1 MSLRLRLT
9 LGLVLVN
16 AVVLGAVGYWAAE
29 RDREAARQQA
39 GRQEALQLE
48 VAELVRTRFR
58 AEDVGNF
65 ARMLSWPLWPEF
77 EDALILDTR
86 VLDHAGRPLPVGVFL
101 NPIGARHRPADFP
114 LAEITAA
121 VVRATA
127 TGSNIPVAAGVAIP
141 VYSHTPFATALE
153 AWGGVYVKPA
163 APPAPPNILWRVFV
177 IGLAGTLVLALLV
190 FLIVDRVVL
199 RPVERLA
206 RAAAEFGRG
215 GDPPPLPADPGAR
228 EVAVL
233 SASFEAMMR
242 DIRGFQRDLER
253 RVEQATERALSAE
266 RHASRQD
273 RLAALGMLAAGLAHE
288 INSPL
293 AGALHSL
300 EVLRKEAAG
309 ARSERYGQL
318 VEEALQRI
326 RELVQRLL
334 QMAPQNAEGGSCA
347 LGGVAE
353 DLRVLLASRLQ
364 RHRFEIDMPP
374 GDLTVTGARGDW
386 FPLLLNLVQ
395 NALDALDGLPDGKAG
410 CVRIAGRRLPGG
422 GAELRV
428 RDDGPG
434 APAAL
439 LPHLF
444 EPFTTT
450 KDPGRGTGLGLAL
463 AHATV
468 RSLGGSIEA
477 ANLPGGGFEVLILLP
492 APAGESA

>member
-16 AVVLGAVGYWAAE
+16 AVVLGAVAYWAAE
-29 RDREAARQQA
+29 RDRDATRQREIRQQ
-39 GRQEALQLE
+39 ALQLE
-48 VAELVRTRFR
+48 VAELVRRRFR
-58 AEDVGNF
+58 PEDVGNF
-65 ARMLSWPLWPEF
+65 ARMLAWPLWPEF

-86 VLDHAGRPLPVGVFL
+86 VLERDGRPLPVGVFL

-114 LAEITAA
+114 LALITAA
-121 VVRATA
+121 VVKATA
-127 TGSNIPVAAGVAIP
+127 TRSAIPVAEGIAIP
-141 VYSHTPFATALE
+141 IYSHTPFASAVE
-153 AWGGVYVKPA
+153 AWGGVYVKSA
-163 APPAPPNILWRVFV
+163 APLAPPNILWRVFV
-177 IGLAGTLVLALLV
+177 IGLAGTAVLALLV

-206 RAAAEFGRG
+206 QAAAEFGRG
-215 GDPPPLPADPGAR
+215 GDPPPMRADPAAR
-228 EVAVL
+228 EVAAL

-242 DIRGFQRDLER
+242 DIRGFQLDLEK
-253 RVEQATERALSAE
+253 RVEQATERALMAE

-300 EVLRKEAAG
+300 EVLRHEAAS

-334 QMAPQNAEGGSCA
+334 LMAPQHPAGGSCA
-347 LGGVAE
+347 LGTVAE
-353 DLRVLLASRLQ
+353 DLRVLLASRLD
-364 RHRFEIDMPP
+364 RHGLEIHLTPP
-374 GDLTVTGARGDW
+374 DLVVAGARGDW
-386 FPLLLNLVQ
+386 LPLLLNLAQ
-395 NALDALDGLPDGKAG
+395 NSLDSLDAAVGGAPG
-410 CVRIAGRRLPGG
+410 CVRIVGRERPDG
-422 GAELRV
+422 GAEVRV
-428 RDDGPG
+428 QDDGPG

-450 KDPGRGTGLGLAL
+450 KEPGRGTGLGLAL

-468 RSLGGSIEA
+468 RSLGGQMEA

-492 APAGESA
+492 PVRADLT

>member
-16 AVVLGAVGYWAAE
+16 AVVLGAVAYWAAE
-29 RDREAARQQA
+29 RDRDAAQQQLVRRQ
-39 GRQEALQLE
+39 ALQLE

-86 VLDHAGRPLPVGVFL
+86 VLDRDGRPLPVGVFL
-101 NPIGARHRPADFP
+101 NPIGARHRPANFP
-114 LAEITAA
+114 LREITAA
-121 VVRATA
+121 VVAATA
-127 TGSNIPVAAGVAIP
+127 TGDNIPVADGIAIP
-141 VYSHTPFATALE
+141 VYSHTPFAAALE
-153 AWGGVYVKPA
+153 AWGGVYVKPFV
-163 APPAPPNILWRVFV
+163 PQAPPNILWRVFMV
-177 IGLAGTLVLALLV
+177 GLAGTAVLAMLV
-190 FLIVDRVVL
+190 FLIVDRAVL
-199 RPVERLA
+199 RPVETLA

-215 GDPPPLPADPGAR
+215 GDPPPLPADPGSR
-228 EVAVL
+228 EVAAL
-233 SASFEAMMR
+233 SASFAAMMQ
-242 DIRGFQRDLER
+242 DIRGFQLDLEK
-253 RVEQATERALSAE
+253 RVEQATERALLAE

-300 EVLRKEAAG
+300 EVLRGEAAG
-309 ARSERYGQL
+309 AKGERYGQL

-334 QMAPQNAEGGSCA
+334 LMAPQHAAGGSCA

-353 DLRVLLASRLQ
+353 DLRLFLASRLQ
-364 RHRFEIDMPP
+364 RHRLEIELEDP
-374 GDLTVTGARGDW
+374 DLIVTGARGDW

-395 NALDALDGLPDGKAG
+395 NSLDALDSQPERAG
-410 CVRIAGRRLPGG
+410 CVRLLGRRRAGG
-422 GAELRV
+422 GAELRL

-463 AHATV
+463 AHAAV
-468 RSLGGSIEA
+468 RSLGGTIEA
-477 ANLPGGGFEVLILLP
+477 ANLPAGGFEVLIILP
-492 APAGESA
+492 PPPPDQA

>member
-16 AVVLGAVGYWAAE
+16 AVVLGAVAYWAAE
-29 RDREAARQQA
+29 RDRDAAQQQLIRRQ
-39 GRQEALQLE
+39 ALQLE

-86 VLDHAGRPLPVGVFL
+86 VLDLEGRPLPVGVFL
-101 NPIGARHRPADFP
+101 NPIGALHRPADFP
-114 LAEITAA
+114 LREITAA
-121 VVRATA
+121 VVAATA
-127 TGSNIPVAAGVAIP
+127 SGDNIPVADGIAIP
-141 VYSHTPFATALE
+141 VYSHTPFAAALE
-153 AWGGVYVKPA
+153 AWGGVYVKPSE
-163 APPAPPNILWRVFV
+163 PLAPPNILWRVFIV
-177 IGLAGTLVLALLV
+177 GLAGTAVLALLV
-190 FLIVDRVVL
+190 FLIVDRAVL
-199 RPVERLA
+199 RPVETLA

-215 GDPPPLPADPGAR
+215 GDPPPLPRDPGSR
-228 EVAVL
+228 EVAAL
-233 SASFEAMMR
+233 SASFAAMMQ
-242 DIRGFQRDLER
+242 DIRGFQRDLEQ
-253 RVEQATERALSAE
+253 RVEQATDRALQAE

-300 EVLRKEAAG
+300 EVLRREAAG
-309 ARSERYGQL
+309 ARGERYGQL

-334 QMAPQNAEGGSCA
+334 LMAPQHAVGGSCA
-347 LGGVAE
+347 LGSVAE
-353 DLRVLLASRLQ
+353 DLRHFLASRLQ
-364 RHRFEIDMPP
+364 RHRLEIELEDPE
-374 GDLTVTGARGDW
+374 LIVTGARGDW

-395 NALDALDGLPDGKAG
+395 NSLDALDGAPDRAG
-410 CVRIAGRRLPGG
+410 CVRLLGRRRPNG
-422 GAELRV
+422 GAELRL

-434 APAAL
+434 APPAL

-450 KDPGRGTGLGLAL
+450 KEPGRGTGLGLAL
-463 AHATV
+463 AHAAV

-477 ANLPGGGFEVLILLP
+477 SNLAGGGFEVLILLP
-492 APAGESA
+492 PPPPEQA